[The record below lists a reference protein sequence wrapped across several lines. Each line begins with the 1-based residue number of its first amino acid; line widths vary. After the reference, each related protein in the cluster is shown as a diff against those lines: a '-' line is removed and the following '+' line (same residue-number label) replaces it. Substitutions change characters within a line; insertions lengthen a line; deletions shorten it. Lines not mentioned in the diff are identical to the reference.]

1 MGSTGNKGAQAPCFL
16 TGAALQFLIA
26 EAFFFAQLCSDHI
39 LLIHGKPFR
48 LGDLQQ
54 LLKIERLLQTR
65 QQMALLARMGQKS
78 IELFERQKMT

>member
-1 MGSTGNKGAQAPCFL
+1 M
-16 TGAALQFLIA
+16 QFLIA
-26 EAFFFAQLCSDHI
+26 EVLFLAQLGRDHI

-65 QQMALLARMGQKS
+65 QQMGLLARMGQKG
-78 IELFERQKMT
+78 IELFERQKIT